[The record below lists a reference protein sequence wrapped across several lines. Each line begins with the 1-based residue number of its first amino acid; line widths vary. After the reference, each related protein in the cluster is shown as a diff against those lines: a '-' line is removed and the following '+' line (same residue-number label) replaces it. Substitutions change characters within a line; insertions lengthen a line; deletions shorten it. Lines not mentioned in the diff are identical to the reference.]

1 MMTQEQQYYYRK
13 GFTEGFKEGQTEA
26 LKLIINYEKYKTTI
40 PAYYVK
46 NGSIEKEYIKIAK

>member
-1 MMTQEQQYYYRK
+1 MTQEQQYYYRK
-13 GFTEGFKEGQTEA
+13 GFTEGFKEGQTED

-40 PAYYVK
+40 PVYYLK